1 MDNYPQPV
9 DQPFI
14 SVILLDVRILTIL
27 DYSINTTR
35 SMNATRFYNIPS
47 TQGEQPIDLDGT
59 RDCKNDEHRPNSYE

>member
-14 SVILLDVRILTIL
+14 SVMLFEVRILTRL
-27 DYSINTTR
+27 DCSINSTR

-47 TQGEQPIDLDGT
+47 TQGEQPIDVDGI
-59 RDCKNDEHRPNSYE
+59 RDWKDDEHRYNSYE